1 MTGPWPRVGS
11 CGACGRPARE
21 FPSGNWEHVGVPCR
35 ARSQGIWRIDDIYIK
50 KAVRFVPDGEPL
62 PDEPNKWHTHESE
75 QAADGFPGALAICN
89 SNHMHSVRE
98 YLAAE
103 AESRETFDG

>member
-1 MTGPWPRVGS
+1 MIWPRTGS

-21 FPSGNWEHVGVPCR
+21 FPSGNWEHVGVPCL
-35 ARSQGIWRIDDIYIK
+35 ARSQGAWRIDDIYIK
-50 KAVRFVPDGEPL
+50 KACRFVPEGEPL
-62 PDEPNKWHTHESE
+62 PVEPDKWHMHETE
-75 QAADGFPGALAICN
+75 WTAEGFPIQLAICN

-103 AESRETFDG
+103 AESREVAHG